1 MTYFTAIKA
10 VVQLEEAVY
19 PELAVSGKIARYAVI
34 NVMALGAIHALFSLY
49 FSDMLLSPGVS
60 FAGKVFFVAAG
71 IGVAFLVHA
80 GAALFLW
87 VFTRGAGGRVEFL
100 PMYMNIGVALVA
112 LWPLAPFL
120 SAVQSGMGGVGL
132 YILLGAASLFGF
144 VVLFTAAKNA
154 SQLSA
159 IRMAAAMVV
168 CLVVIASMLYIW
180 L

>member
-10 VVQLEEAVY
+10 IVQLEEAVY
-19 PELAVSGKIARYAVI
+19 PELAISGKIARYAVI

-49 FSDMLLSPGVS
+49 FSNMLLSPGVA
-60 FAGKVFFVAAG
+60 FAGKVLFIAAG

-100 PMYMNIGVALVA
+100 PMYMNIGLALVA
-112 LWPLAPFL
+112 LWPVAPFL
-120 SAVQSGMGGVGL
+120 SAVQSGIGGTGV
-132 YILLGAASLFGF
+132 YILLGASSFFGLM
-144 VVLFTAAKNA
+144 VLFTAAKSA

-159 IRMAAAMVV
+159 RRLAAAMAV
-168 CLVVIASMLYIW
+168 CIVVIASMLYMW